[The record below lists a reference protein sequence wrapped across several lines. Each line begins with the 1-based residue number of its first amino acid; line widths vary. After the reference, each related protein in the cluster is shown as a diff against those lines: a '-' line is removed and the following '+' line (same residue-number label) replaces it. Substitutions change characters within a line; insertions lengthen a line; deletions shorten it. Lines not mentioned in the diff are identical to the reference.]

1 MAMCDRTSVSLSD
14 WKGHFVFVSLFSLL
28 TSLEAALALEPQM
41 PEGFSG
47 TETEE
52 TILIL
57 ISGHIYVCYLTLLE

>member
-1 MAMCDRTSVSLSD
+1 
-14 WKGHFVFVSLFSLL
+14 VFVSLFSLL